1 LKKTLLHISHEP
13 LNVCEETKNIV
24 H

>member
-1 LKKTLLHISHEP
+1 LKKTLLHLSHEP
-13 LNVCEETKNIV
+13 LNVCEETKDIV